1 MTKKMLLQEKF
12 DLTINF
18 NLMINFDFFLT

>member
-1 MTKKMLLQEKF
+1 MLQEKF